1 MVVFTLDPTRSARVP
16 KQHFATVTGGV
27 VSVDRFSSY
36 KRLAK
41 DTELVLSF
49 CWVHVR
55 RATVAHERDDQEEWA
70 EQWLA
75 DIATLVNDERLEVRD
90 EPAQYAAAD
99 AALGREA
106 MQERRERELASSRS
120 CLRRARVA
128 CATTGRG

>member
-1 MVVFTLDPTRSARVP
+1 MP

-55 RATVAHERDDQEEWA
+55 RDFITVAHERDDQEEWA

-75 DIATLVNDERLEVRD
+75 DIATLYHLNDERRD
-90 EPAQYAAAD
+90 
-99 AALGREA
+99 
-106 MQERRERELASSRS
+106 
-120 CLRRARVA
+120 
-128 CATTGRG
+128 RGA